1 MLRSHSIPKLEVDSQ
16 PPHFSQACMQLV
28 VPTVLMVHV
37 TMDPSSL
44 DLEKLSPFHADKL
57 VARDWRAAKSA
68 SSALVSNLFER
79 SLQPRASGVIV
90 TSLT

>member
-1 MLRSHSIPKLEVDSQ
+1 MLRSHSIPKLEVDPQ

-57 VARDWRAAKSA
+57 VARAAKSA

-90 TSLT
+90 TSLM